1 MDINEII
8 NSIPF
13 LTKGQLY
20 KLHSEAAFAIKQVE
34 ESEQRYRENVRQR
47 QREIVNQMNKC
58 LREFHALSASL
69 RAINAD
75 DCMEIILIAS
85 LVKIMNLLFSVS
97 LLTVTMIFP
106 YRSIQM
112 TMSLNGIGKRRR
124 HEKKVKGRR
133 RNNPSSFFFLF
144 TIIIR

>member
-8 NSIPF
+8 NSIPY

-20 KLHSEAAFAIKQVE
+20 KLHSEAASAIKQVE

-75 DCMEIILIAS
+75 DCMENYTDCFVGQDYESPVFGFIIDRDNDI
-85 LVKIMNLLFSVS
+85 SVS
-97 LLTVTMIFP
+97 INP
-106 YRSIQM
+106 NDDIAEWYR
-112 TMSLNGIGKRRR
+112 N
-124 HEKKVKGRR
+124 EKKA
-133 RNNPSSFFFLF
+133 
-144 TIIIR
+144 

>member
-13 LTKGQLY
+13 LSKSQLY
-20 KLHSEAAFAIKQVE
+20 RLHSEAACAIKQVE

-75 DCMEIILIAS
+75 ECMENYTDCFVDQDYESPVFGFIIDRNNDI
-85 LVKIMNLLFSVS
+85 SVS
-97 LLTVTMIFP
+97 TNP
-106 YRSIQM
+106 YGDIAEWYR
-112 TMSLNGIGKRRR
+112 N
-124 HEKKVKGRR
+124 EKKA
-133 RNNPSSFFFLF
+133 
-144 TIIIR
+144 

>member
-1 MDINEII
+1 MNIDEII

-13 LTKGQLY
+13 LSKGQLY
-20 KLHSEAAFAIKQVE
+20 RLHSEAASAIKQVE

-75 DCMEIILIAS
+75 ECMENYTDCFVGQDYESPVFGFIIDRDNDI
-85 LVKIMNLLFSVS
+85 SVS
-97 LLTVTMIFP
+97 INPNDDVAEW
-106 YRSIQM
+106 YR
-112 TMSLNGIGKRRR
+112 K
-124 HEKKVKGRR
+124 EKKE
-133 RNNPSSFFFLF
+133 
-144 TIIIR
+144 

>member
-8 NSIPF
+8 NSIPY
-13 LTKGQLY
+13 LTKGELY
-20 KLHSEAAFAIKQVE
+20 RLHSEAASAIKQVE

-75 DCMEIILIAS
+75 DCMENYTDCFVDQDYESPVFGFIIDRDNDI
-85 LVKIMNLLFSVS
+85 SVS
-97 LLTVTMIFP
+97 INP
-106 YRSIQM
+106 NDDIAEWYR
-112 TMSLNGIGKRRR
+112 N
-124 HEKKVKGRR
+124 EKKA
-133 RNNPSSFFFLF
+133 
-144 TIIIR
+144 